1 MNKLKEPSKL
11 EHQGYSGVKVTSQ
24 ISALVHS
31 SIKPHLRLVQQ
42 DNVYKIKNR
51 YDRNGRL
58 TATEMKYIWRLYW
71 NFVIND
77 FRYPKSL
84 KLKK

>member
-1 MNKLKEPSKL
+1 MSNQLQEPSKL
-11 EHQGYSGVKVTSQ
+11 QKQGYSGVKVTSQ

-42 DNVYKIKNR
+42 DNVCKIKNR
-51 YDRNGRL
+51 YDRRGHIT
-58 TATEMKYIWRLYW
+58 TAEMKYIWRLYW

-77 FRYPKSL
+77 FRYPKSII
-84 KLKK
+84 K